1 MSPFRRS
8 TAENCNFY
16 KAEAFTEPKRFKHS
30 VTSMNISTLQ
40 IKMTRKA
47 GIGGKMV
54 KKLWGSQ
61 STHEPERL
69 GGLGY

>member
-1 MSPFRRS
+1 M
-8 TAENCNFY
+8 
-16 KAEAFTEPKRFKHS
+16 
-30 VTSMNISTLQ
+30 TSMNISTLQ